1 MKNEIIYAIHPVIE
15 ALKANRR
22 KFIEI
27 FLSSSRVSKRLKTI
41 EECATSKDI
50 PVRLVSDGEL
60 NGMAREVN
68 HQGVLARVSRYPIIK
83 FDRFTVPELTD
94 RSGRLLILLD
104 GIVDPHNL
112 GAIIR
117 TSLGVN
123 AMAVFIPKNRAVG
136 PTPAVSKA
144 SSGALEHIQLVEVT
158 NISTVLKAL
167 KASGWWVYG
176 LAHKDG
182 QSIFHADLTGNVAMV
197 IGGEERGLRT
207 LVKQNCD
214 FFLTI
219 PQHGQVTSLNASVA
233 AAVAMY
239 EVYRQ
244 QYDFEKP

>member
-22 KFIEI
+22 EFIKI
-27 FLSSSRVSKRLKTI
+27 FLSSGRVSKRLKSI
-41 EECATSKDI
+41 EDCATSKNI
-50 PVRLVSDGEL
+50 PVSWVSDSEL
-60 NGMAREVN
+60 YGIAREVN
-68 HQGVLARVSRYPIIK
+68 HQGVLAQVSRYPIIK
-83 FDRFTVPELTD
+83 YDRFTVPEP
-94 RSGRLLILLD
+94 SGKNGRLLILLD

-117 TSLGVN
+117 TALGVN

-136 PTPAVSKA
+136 PTPVVSKA

-167 KASGWWVYG
+167 KTSGWWVYG
-176 LAHKDG
+176 LVHQDG
-182 QSIFHADLTGNVAMV
+182 QTIFHTDLTGNVAMV

-214 FFLTI
+214 FLLTI
-219 PQHGQVTSLNASVA
+219 PQQGQVNSLNASVA

-244 QYDFEKP
+244 QSDSDKP

>member
-1 MKNEIIYAIHPVIE
+1 MKNEIIYAIHPVME
-15 ALKANRR
+15 ALKAKRR

-27 FLSSSRVSKRLKTI
+27 FLSSSRVSKRLKAI
-41 EECATSKDI
+41 EDCAKSKNI
-50 PVRLVSDGEL
+50 PVSWVSDSEL

-68 HQGVLARVSRYPIIK
+68 HQGVLARVNRYPIIK
-83 FDRFTVPELTD
+83 FDRFMVPKLT
-94 RSGRLLILLD
+94 GKNGQLLILLD

-117 TSLGVN
+117 TALGVH
-123 AMAVFIPKNRAVG
+123 AMAVLIPKKRAVG

-167 KASGWWVYG
+167 KARGWWVYG
-176 LAHKDG
+176 LVHQDG
-182 QSIFHADLTGNVAMV
+182 QSIFQSDLTGNVAMV

-214 FFLTI
+214 FLLTI
-219 PQHGQVTSLNASVA
+219 PQQGQVASLNASVA

-244 QYDFEKP
+244 QYDSDKP